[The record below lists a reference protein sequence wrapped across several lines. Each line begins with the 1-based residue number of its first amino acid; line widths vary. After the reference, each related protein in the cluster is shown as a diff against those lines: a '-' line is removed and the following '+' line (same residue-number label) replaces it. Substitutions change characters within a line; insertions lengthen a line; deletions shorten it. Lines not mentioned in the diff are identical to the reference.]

1 LGSCAGLFRPVHQH
15 DDWPTGFG
23 PLTMKPVYWPAC
35 KITSFGEIVQP
46 SCSTGWLVSSTGRP
60 ISQQE
65 VDGEVDSDV
74 ADFDSEAVGESVI
87 VFDITDEV
95 AI

>member
-1 LGSCAGLFRPVHQH
+1 MA
-15 DDWPTGFG
+15 
-23 PLTMKPVYWPAC
+23 
-35 KITSFGEIVQP
+35 EP
-46 SCSTGWLVSSTGRP
+46 SCQQAQP

-74 ADFDSEAVGESVI
+74 VGESVI
-87 VFDITDEV
+87 VFGIADEA